1 MAGGMHGGGCMAQG
15 VHGRGGMHH
24 RGGMY
29 GGMVG
34 GVCGGEAC
42 VAWGVRGRT
51 DRYCSGQY
59 TSYWN
64 VFLLSI
70 MLINNF
76 TRCKFTCFEDF
87 CPNSHIK
94 NMCNAFC
101 LVKYPCLLKL
111 TSFERKKCRRN
122 VLFQNLFKIKK
133 PL

>member
-1 MAGGMHGGGCMAQG
+1 MAGGMHGGGM
-15 VHGRGGMHH
+15 HGTGGMHD
-24 RGGMY
+24 RGACITGVVCMVVWW
-29 GGMVG
+29 GGL
-34 GVCGGEAC
+34 CGGEAC
-42 VAWGVRGRT
+42 VAGGVRGRT

-64 VFLLSI
+64 VFL
-70 MLINNF
+70 LINNF

-111 TSFERKKCRRN
+111 TSFERKKM
-122 VLFQNLFKIKK
+122 
-133 PL
+133 